1 MNGGTL
7 VGAAK
12 VIVDGRMV
20 GVEQTRHV
28 KLYRGSL
35 APLFGQ
41 TPALEVAH
49 ADRYEAV
56 AVLRCRTS
64 RQRRGRRGHAVYG
77 RGE

>member
-1 MNGGTL
+1 MNGGAL

-12 VIVDGRMV
+12 VTVDGRTV

-28 KLYRGSL
+28 KLYCRSL

-41 TPALEVAH
+41 TPALEVTH
-49 ADRYEAV
+49 ADPLRGRCCGSLPYEPTEA
-56 AVLRCRTS
+56 
-64 RQRRGRRGHAVYG
+64 GRRGHVVYG